1 MEAATTTVL
10 NDPLYLN
17 PSPST
22 RSGVT
27 VKNAPNANATGN
39 KNTDDGHAARS
50 KLPPSNTLRSP
61 H

>member
-1 MEAATTTVL
+1 MDAATTTVL

-27 VKNAPNANATGN
+27 VKKAPNAKATGN
-39 KNTDDGHAARS
+39 KNIDAGHAAFS
-50 KLPPSNTLRSP
+50 MLPP
-61 H
+61 